1 MNEVKRMGR
10 KKLDDGDKRDKS
22 VTSYVTASEEEAIN
36 LLGADYGG
44 ASNAIRRAIA
54 LLVMAKRPD
63 LSKLLRSDLTRD

>member
-1 MNEVKRMGR
+1 MSESKRMGR